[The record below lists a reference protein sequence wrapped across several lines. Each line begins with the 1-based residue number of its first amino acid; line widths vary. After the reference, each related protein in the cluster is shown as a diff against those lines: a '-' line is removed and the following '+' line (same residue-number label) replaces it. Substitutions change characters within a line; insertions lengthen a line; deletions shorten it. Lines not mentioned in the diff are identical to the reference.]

1 MNYLN
6 SGLRRILICGG
17 SGCISSDSENLRQA
31 FIDTLIEYG
40 IADNYH
46 VVLTGCHGFCEQGP
60 IAIIEQDDTCYCRV
74 KVDDAKDIV
83 VSHLIDGQVVDRLLY
98 INPSDNR
105 KIQKYQEINFYRKQQ
120 KLILSLCGK
129 IDPQN
134 IEEYIQNNGYQ
145 VFASCFS
152 STPEEIIEQI
162 KISKL
167 RGRGGGGFPTGLKW
181 ESTRKAVD
189 NPKYIICNADEGDP
203 GAFMD
208 RSIIE
213 GNPHSLIEGML
224 IAGYA
229 IGSNTGYIY
238 VRAEYPLAI
247 QRLQVALK
255 QAEAYGF
262 LGSNILGNNFSFNIY
277 IKEGAGA
284 FVCGESSALMY
295 SIEGKRG
302 MPRFRPPNSTLK
314 GLWNKPTCLNNVE
327 TFASIPTIIQMGGA
341 EYARIGTDSSTG
353 TKVLS
358 LTGKINNT
366 GLVEVP
372 MGISLREIIYDI
384 GGGIKDGKQ
393 FKAVQIGGPSGGCV
407 PQSLLDISV
416 DYESLVKAGAMM
428 GSGGIVILDDSTC
441 MVDLAKFFLDF
452 NYNESCGKCTPC
464 REGTYRMLEILE
476 SITNGKGTIED
487 LNHLEALANNISL
500 TSLCG
505 LGKAAPNPVLST
517 LQYFRYEYIA
527 HIIDKSCPSG
537 VCKNL
542 ISYFIDNEK
551 CIKCSIC
558 KKHCP
563 SNAIVG
569 DKATPYLIEQDICT
583 KCGICFGKCPTQAIN
598 KG

>member
-1 MNYLN
+1 LN
-6 SGLRRILICGG
+6 SILRRILICGG
-17 SGCISSDSENLRQA
+17 SGCIASNSENLHKT
-31 FIDTLIEYG
+31 FIDSLIKNG
-40 IADNYH
+40 IADNYQ

-74 KVDDAKDIV
+74 TVDDVKEIV
-83 VSHLIDGQVVDRLLY
+83 VSHLIAGQVVERLLY
-98 INPSDNR
+98 INPIDNR
-105 KIQKYQEINFYRKQQ
+105 RIQKYQEINYYRKQK
-120 KLILSLCGK
+120 KLTLSLCGK

-145 VFASCFS
+145 VFASCFN
-152 STPEEIIEQI
+152 STPEDIIQQI

-167 RGRGGGGFPTGLKW
+167 RGRGGGGFPTGRKW
-181 ESTRKAVD
+181 ESTREATD

-213 GNPHSLIEGML
+213 GNPHSIIEGML

-229 IGSNTGYIY
+229 IGSNIGYIY

-247 QRLQVALK
+247 QRLQIAIK
-255 QAEAYGF
+255 QAKEYGY
-262 LGSNILGNNFSFNIY
+262 LGSNILGKDFSFNIY

-314 GLWNKPTCLNNVE
+314 GLWDKPSCLNNVE
-327 TFASIPTIIQMGGA
+327 TFANIPIIIQMSGI
-341 EYARIGTDSSTG
+341 EYSQIGTDNSTG

-384 GGGIKDGKQ
+384 GGGIRDSKQ
-393 FKAVQIGGPSGGCV
+393 FKAVQIGGPSGGCI
-407 PQSLLDISV
+407 PESMLDIKI
-416 DYESLVKAGAMM
+416 DYDSLIEAGAMM

-464 REGTYRMLEILE
+464 REGTFRMLEILE
-476 SITNGKGTIED
+476 SITNGTGSIED
-487 LNHLEALANNISL
+487 LNHLETLAKNISL

-505 LGKAAPNPVLST
+505 LGKSAPNPVLST
-517 LQYFRYEYIA
+517 LQYFEQEYLA
-527 HIIDKSCPSG
+527 HIIDKNCPSG

-542 ISYFIDNEK
+542 ITYTIDNDK

-558 KKHCP
+558 QKYC
-563 SNAIVG
+563 SANAIIG
-569 DKATPYLIEQDICT
+569 DRKSAYKIEQEICT
-583 KCGICFGKCPTQAIN
+583 KCGICYGKCPTQAII